1 MVTQGRNPTQREL
14 FSSNYVSLKLKLR
27 TLSEQGAPA
36 ATACRKKITPQKEST
51 SPQKFHSQ
59 LMLLYNDL
67 MIIAH
72 MWIDIDE
79 AARIYARMLRAQD
92 PGRPTDV
99 AAVTQAS
106 QRCHRP

>member
-1 MVTQGRNPTQREL
+1 
-14 FSSNYVSLKLKLR
+14 
-27 TLSEQGAPA
+27 
-36 ATACRKKITPQKEST
+36 
-51 SPQKFHSQ
+51 
-59 LMLLYNDL
+59 MLLYNDL